1 MQTLEEEKSQI
12 KKLKVEPQNSSDEE
26 EEEEE
31 SSIHHHNHQ
40 NHEEKG
46 LKVEFYKHCRKNHAA
61 NIGKYAVDGCCEFM
75 PGGEAGSDSAL
86 LCAAC
91 GCHRN
96 FHDKV
101 VVLQYSSS
109 HHHNHNQ
116 KKKYYSDDCSSLS
129 TTNTPI

>member
-1 MQTLEEEKSQI
+1 MQTLKEEEGSHI
-12 KKLKVEPQNSSDEE
+12 KKLKVEPQNSAD

-31 SSIHHHNHQ
+31 SSIHHHHHHHQ
-40 NHEEKG
+40 EKG
-46 LKVEFYKHCRKNHAA
+46 LKIVFYRHCRKNHAA

-75 PGGEAGSDSAL
+75 PGGETGSNSAL

-101 VVLQYSSS
+101 FVLQYS
-109 HHHNHNQ
+109 HNQ
-116 KKKYYSDDCSSLS
+116 NNNNDKKKNKYYCDDCSSLS